1 MIQNTV
7 AASDS
12 EFATIYSKHR
22 ADKQTMTT
30 VCDVSVYEQGV
41 WLLRASAVL
50 LVAAIIGR
58 GNVQKD
64 TTKEIEMIVPAQR
77 IQEAQAEIISAPGTT
92 APPAAPPV
100 PAAVMQ
106 HGKNVLTRRKPA
118 VQQQQ
123 QQQSGIQRSSA
134 QIMLRQRGNMPRMGA
149 ILHAGTSV
157 VRQQPQLTPPQQNQ
171 RQPGKVNTRSVGAGT
186 TLKLPQS
193 KLKTMKFDL

>member
-1 MIQNTV
+1 
-7 AASDS
+7 
-12 EFATIYSKHR
+12 
-22 ADKQTMTT
+22 MTT

-77 IQEAQAEIISAPGTT
+77 IQEAQAEVISAPGTT

-106 HGKNVLTRRKPA
+106 QGKNVLTRRKTA
-118 VQQQQ
+118 VQHQQQ

-134 QIMLRQRGNMPRMGA
+134 QIMLRQRGDMSRMGV
-149 ILHAGTSV
+149 ILHTGTSV
-157 VRQQPQLTPPQQNQ
+157 VKQQPQLTPPQQDQ
-171 RQPGKVNTRSVGAGT
+171 RQPGKVNRKSVGAGT